1 MKVTD
6 TGTLVHSGE
15 VSVGG
20 GVAVSGV
27 AGTTAGA
34 RFLGGTKSGAPTSGS
49 WQAGDF
55 VIDQTG
61 KVWIYTGSAW
71 VSSHS

>member
-1 MKVTD
+1 MGTWVATVLRDPFHD
-6 TGTLVHSGE
+6 TGSPF
-15 VSVGG
+15 SRKRR
-20 GVAVSGV
+20 
-27 AGTTAGA
+27 TTGGA